1 VQLINRPPLGL
12 FVMTLGYGLFINLST
27 TSSRAKMILYQI
39 VAGLGVGPNFQAPL
53 IALQSALQPRDIG
66 TATATLGFVRLLGSA
81 ISVVIGGVLF
91 QNELARH
98 GVKISGTGGPLAS
111 VGAIAQA
118 PKGKV
123 EELREEYADALQKMW
138 ILYVVTA
145 GVGLMIA
152 LLIRKKTLSKVHEEA
167 RVGLAA
173 QEEDRVNSK

>member
-1 VQLINRPPLGL
+1 
-12 FVMTLGYGLFINLST
+12 MTLGYGLFINLSA
-27 TSSRAKMILYQI
+27 TSSQPKMILYQI

-53 IALQSALQPRDIG
+53 IALQSGLQPRDMG

-91 QNELARH
+91 QNELARR

-118 PKGKV
+118 PKDKV
-123 EELREEYADALQKMW
+123 QILRTQYADALQKMW
-138 ILYVVTA
+138 ILFVVTSA
-145 GVGLMIA
+145 VGLIIA
-152 LLIRKKTLSKVHEEA
+152 FLIRKKTLSKVHEEA

-173 QEEDRVNSK
+173 QKEDRMNSK